1 MSYTRSTRTQPT
13 SVFKLYSFIAI
24 ILLLFVWLYFNSKN
38 ETSLQH
44 NDCKRYHNWA
54 WIHAPRNGLVSQLN
68 ELDEI

>member
-13 SVFKLYSFIAI
+13 SVFKLYSFVAI
-24 ILLLFVWLYFNSKN
+24 ILLLFVLLYFNSKN
-38 ETSLQH
+38 ETTSLR
-44 NDCKRYHNWA
+44 CKRYYNWA